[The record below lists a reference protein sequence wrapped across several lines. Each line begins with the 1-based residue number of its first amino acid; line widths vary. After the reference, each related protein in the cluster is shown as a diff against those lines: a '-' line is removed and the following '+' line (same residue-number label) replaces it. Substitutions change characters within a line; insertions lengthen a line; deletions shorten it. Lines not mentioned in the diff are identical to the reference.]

1 LFALCELCVNLFIF
15 MRVHLIKEKT
25 IEDFVAGHAVSKN
38 SFRLWLNLIRTADW
52 NTPEDILSTFGSA
65 DLLGNGSERIVFDIG
80 GNNYRLI
87 AKYDFAKTR
96 VYLTIC
102 WIGTHAEYTK
112 LCKANKQYDIRMY

>member
-1 LFALCELCVNLFIF
+1 

-25 IEDFVAGHAVSKN
+25 VENFIIDHSDSKT
-38 SFRLWLNLIRTADW
+38 SFRLWLNVIKIADW
-52 NTPEDILSTFGSA
+52 GTPENILSTFGSA
-65 DLLGNGSERIVFDIG
+65 DLLGNGTNRVVFNIG

-96 VYLTIC
+96 AHLTIC

-112 LCKANKQYDIRMY
+112 LCKDNRQYTIRLY

>member
-1 LFALCELCVNLFIF
+1 

-25 IEDFVAGHAVSKN
+25 IEEFVTKHASGKG
-38 SFRLWLNLIRTADW
+38 SFKLWLNLIKSADW
-52 NTPEDILSTFGSA
+52 NVPEDLLSTFGSA

-80 GNNYRLI
+80 GNNYRII

-96 VYLTIC
+96 VHLTIC
-102 WIGTHAEYTK
+102 WMGTHAEYTK